1 MDPLK
6 IGIIIVSDR
15 AAAGSSAD
23 LTGPR
28 LSALLEGGELFVAKL
43 VQRMVVADE
52 RADIQAAVTG
62 LSDRC
67 DVLLTSG
74 GTGFAARDVT
84 PEAVAPLLERSAPGL
99 LAAMLHGSLA
109 VTPLAMLSR
118 PVAGVRGRC
127 VVVTLPGSPKAAE
140 ECVRLLAPGLP
151 HAVDLLRDR
160 RTRVEHV
167 HLQLQSDTVPQWTH
181 LRCRAGTAARRTP
194 TIPLARAQ
202 EVVMD
207 AVAGYER
214 SVETLNISAAQDRVL
229 AEDIVAKVPLPP
241 FPASVKD
248 GYAVCSA
255 DGVGVRHVLGASNA
269 GVDGDGAAST
279 VRPGTCV
286 RISTGAAVPAG
297 ADAVVMVEQT
307 RLAEASEDGTRELTV
322 EILEAPRAGQDIRP
336 VGSDI
341 AKGTLVLDSGRRL
354 GPFELAS
361 LAAVGVCQVTVFSR
375 PTVAVMSTGN
385 EVQEPGRPLEPGRI
399 YDTNRLSLLAALPA
413 TGACVIDAGIAI
425 DEPEQQLAA
434 LRSAL
439 NRADVLVTTGGV
451 SMGER
456 DLVKRLLTDDLGAQV
471 HFGRVFMKPG
481 MPTTFATLTLDGRCK
496 YVFGLPGNP
505 VSAAVCSVLHVM
517 PALRA
522 MAGLRDFQYS
532 KLRVQLE
539 SEVRLDPRPEFARAT
554 LTHSQT
560 GRLPV
565 ARVTGSQMSSNVLSL
580 CRAVA
585 LLELPAR
592 TDQRAS
598 LPAGAEVDA
607 IVVFGQL

>member
-1 MDPLK
+1 
-6 IGIIIVSDR
+6 
-15 AAAGSSAD
+15 
-23 LTGPR
+23 
-28 LSALLEGGELFVAKL
+28 
-43 VQRMVVADE
+43 MVVADE

-84 PEAVAPLLERSAPGL
+84 PEAVAPLLERSASGL

-167 HLQLQSDTVPQWTH
+167 HLQLQSDTVPQ
-181 LRCRAGTAARRTP
+181 RATPTAGGDEHYCQHQHQHQHQAGSTVDPSQVSRRHRRSPYP

-214 SVETLNISAAQDRVL
+214 SVETLNITAAQDRVL

-439 NRADVLVTTGGV
+439 HRSDVLVTTGGV

>member
-84 PEAVAPLLERSAPGL
+84 PEASP
-99 LAAMLHGSLA
+99 
-109 VTPLAMLSR
+109 PLAMLSR

-167 HLQLQSDTVPQWTH
+167 HLQLQSDTVPQ
-181 LRCRAGTAARRTP
+181 RATPTAGGDEHYCQHQHQHQHQAGSTVRRGPISGVAPAPPLAVP
-194 TIPLARAQ
+194 TIPVARAQ

-214 SVETLNISAAQDRVL
+214 AVETLNITAAQDRVL

-269 GVDGDGAAST
+269 G
-279 VRPGTCV
+279 
-286 RISTGAAVPAG
+286 
-297 ADAVVMVEQT
+297 
-307 RLAEASEDGTRELTV
+307 
-322 EILEAPRAGQDIRP
+322 
-336 VGSDI
+336 
-341 AKGTLVLDSGRRL
+341 
-354 GPFELAS
+354 
-361 LAAVGVCQVTVFSR
+361 
-375 PTVAVMSTGN
+375 
-385 EVQEPGRPLEPGRI
+385 
-399 YDTNRLSLLAALPA
+399 
-413 TGACVIDAGIAI
+413 
-425 DEPEQQLAA
+425 
-434 LRSAL
+434 
-439 NRADVLVTTGGV
+439 
-451 SMGER
+451 
-456 DLVKRLLTDDLGAQV
+456 
-471 HFGRVFMKPG
+471 
-481 MPTTFATLTLDGRCK
+481 
-496 YVFGLPGNP
+496 
-505 VSAAVCSVLHVM
+505 
-517 PALRA
+517 
-522 MAGLRDFQYS
+522 
-532 KLRVQLE
+532 
-539 SEVRLDPRPEFARAT
+539 
-554 LTHSQT
+554 
-560 GRLPV
+560 
-565 ARVTGSQMSSNVLSL
+565 
-580 CRAVA
+580 
-585 LLELPAR
+585 
-592 TDQRAS
+592 
-598 LPAGAEVDA
+598 
-607 IVVFGQL
+607 